1 MAVGRHWAEPAN
13 TKARA
18 RDSWRA
24 YFEENGSPQPVHP
37 AYKSQPWNGGRA
49 ETYSERVQRL
59 TGQQAK

>member
-1 MAVGRHWAEPAN
+1 MAGQWGERAN
-13 TKARA
+13 PKPRA
-18 RDSWRA
+18 QDPWQA

-37 AYKSQPWNGGRA
+37 AYKAEPWNGRRA